1 MIKLLLIFLI
11 LTMLVVTSCT
21 QEITYNDTY
30 SISLGYRHVEESKP
44 NQILSNEQAE
54 YLYSIWNNE
63 EWIDDIYKVSCDY
76 EFEANGVVIWYASD
90 VGAFVDVTNQRSIG
104 FLTNEQRDYINT
116 SIIGT
121 FES

>member
-1 MIKLLLIFLI
+1 MKKLLLIFLI

-30 SISLGYRHVEESKP
+30 SISLGYRYVEESKP

-76 EFEANGVVIWYASD
+76 EFEANGVVIRYSSE
-90 VGAFVDVTNQRSIG
+90 VGAFVDVTNQRSIWC
-104 FLTNEQRDYINT
+104 LTNEQRDYINT